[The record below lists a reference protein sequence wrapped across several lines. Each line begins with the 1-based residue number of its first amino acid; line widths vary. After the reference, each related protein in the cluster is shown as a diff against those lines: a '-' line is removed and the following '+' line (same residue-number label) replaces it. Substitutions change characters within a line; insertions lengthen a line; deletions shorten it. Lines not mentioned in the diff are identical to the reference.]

1 MNALPKFISL
11 INADIMFYPLF
22 PDISNMLK
30 EAPNHDD
37 LLPLLADISHKWYGI
52 GLAFEVHTNE
62 LDSLSRNVQ
71 YENIAKLSKVIQI
84 WIDTQSSPV
93 IWETVISAIGGPI
106 VDNKSKVDEILEYLG
121 KFFCGIVVI

>member
-1 MNALPKFISL
+1 
-11 INADIMFYPLF
+11 MFYPLF

-30 EAPNHDD
+30 EAPNHDH
-37 LLPLLADISHKWYGI
+37 LLPLLADISNKWYSI
-52 GLAFEVHTNE
+52 GLAFKVHTNE
-62 LDSLSRNVQ
+62 LDSLSKDVQ

-106 VDNKSKVDEILEYLG
+106 VNNKSKVDEILEYLG
-121 KFFCGIVVI
+121 KFYLYTVQIGNMW